1 MAKEEKLFKKEYM
14 WKSNSWNFQ
23 LSRSRTFLYFKCI
36 LNAMHLREMHVYSLN
51 LQREKNEQILKEYLS
66 SIQVHSNEMK

>member
-1 MAKEEKLFKKEYM
+1 MANKEKLFKGEYM

-23 LSRSRTFLYFKCI
+23 LSHSRTFLYFKCI

-51 LQREKNEQILKEYLS
+51 LQGEKNEQILKEYLS

>member
-1 MAKEEKLFKKEYM
+1 MANEEKLFKKEYM

-23 LSRSRTFLYFKCI
+23 LSHSRTFLYFKCI

-51 LQREKNEQILKEYLS
+51 LQGKK
-66 SIQVHSNEMK
+66 